1 MLLKLIRNL
10 AVGETLAHPVR
21 RKGRRGMLL
30 AAGTV
35 LDLGTLERL
44 ARMGVRQAWIERA
57 GTEGVEEFLPVALE
71 TTRDDLADRAGESIR
86 DIASTRNP
94 AVAVDAMK
102 TAVNDLVGTAQNSS
116 RTARLV
122 TEVAGGDDESTRHA
136 VSVCHLSLL
145 LGLLLRDH
153 VASER
158 PRLSRI
164 RATDLA
170 PLALSGLLHD
180 IGRIRVPCEE
190 NLETPDAATEAA
202 HCLDARTIL
211 TRSVPPAVVAAAMQ
225 HHRRF
230 DGTGFPT
237 PERRQSASRSDLH
250 VFSRIVA
257 VADHFDRRRSLHPE
271 ETRIESLAWMT
282 DPTRRGWFD
291 PTVLAALP
299 VAVPALPPGTSI
311 RLSTGREAVVL
322 RPNEDHPLGP
332 LVREIRP
339 GRTGAEIDLA
349 TDPRVHATHQD
360 GRLLPPATA
369 LPEVLSD
376 PRRHAA

>member
-1 MLLKLIRNL
+1 MLLKMIRDL
-10 AVGETLAHPVR
+10 TVGETLAHPVR

-71 TTRDDLADRAGESIR
+71 TSRDDLADRAGASIR
-86 DIASTRNP
+86 DIAATRNP
-94 AVAVDAMK
+94 AVAVDAMR
-102 TAVNDLVGTAQNSS
+102 TAVNELVATAQDSS

-122 TEVAGGDDESTRHA
+122 TEVVGGDDEATRHA

-145 LGLLLRDH
+145 LGLLLRNH

-180 IGRIRVPCEE
+180 IGRIRVPCDE
-190 NLETPDAATEAA
+190 NLETPDPTTEAA
-202 HCLDARTIL
+202 HCLDARRIL
-211 TRSVPPAVVAAAMQ
+211 TRSVPAAVVAAAMQ

-230 DGTGFPT
+230 DGTGFPASAG
-237 PERRQSASRSDLH
+237 RRTSPPADLH

-282 DPTRRGWFD
+282 DPVRRGWFD

-299 VAVPALPPGTSI
+299 IAVPAPPPGTSV
-311 RLSTGREAVVL
+311 RLSNGREAVVL
-322 RPNEDHPLGP
+322 VPNELHPLGP

-349 TDPRVHATHQD
+349 TDAGIHATHQD
-360 GRLLPPATA
+360 GRPLPPIGT
-369 LPEVLSD
+369 LPEGLAE
-376 PRRHAA
+376 PRRHVA

>member
-1 MLLKLIRNL
+1 
-10 AVGETLAHPVR
+10 
-21 RKGRRGMLL
+21 MLL

-71 TTRDDLADRAGESIR
+71 TTRDDLAEHAGAPIR
-86 DIASTRNP
+86 DIAATRNP

-102 TAVNDLVGTAQNSS
+102 AAVDDLVRTAQASS

-122 TEVAGGDDESTRHA
+122 TEVIGGDDEPTRHA

-145 LGLLLRDH
+145 LGLLLRNH

-190 NLETPDAATEAA
+190 NLESPDPTTEAA
-202 HCLDARTIL
+202 HCLDARRML
-211 TRSVPPAVVAAAMQ
+211 TRSVPPSVVAAAMQ

-230 DGTGFPT
+230 DGTGFPVGS
-237 PERRQSASRSDLH
+237 RRRPASPTDLH

-257 VADHFDRRRSLHPE
+257 VADHFDRRRTLHPE

-282 DPTRRGWFD
+282 APVRRGWFD

-299 VAVPALPPGTSI
+299 IAVPALPPGASI
-311 RLSTGREAVVL
+311 RLSNGRDAVVL

-332 LVREIRP
+332 LAREIRA
-339 GRTGAEIDLA
+339 GRKGAVIDLA

-360 GRLLPPATA
+360 GRPLPPAKA
-369 LPEVLSD
+369 LPGSLFD
-376 PRRHAA
+376 PPRHAA